1 MMLMGRVAA
10 SRPVAGVLLI
20 DACQRMMA
28 ATGTRSEI
36 GDRLS
41 ASQPI

>member
-10 SRPVAGVLLI
+10 SRPMAGVLLFE
-20 DACQRMMA
+20 ACQRMVS